1 MTWNP
6 FVKKDAGSNAQNGD
20 QPATNENSE
29 TKAENKAENKAKTRT
44 KNAPTPKQS
53 ETVAQNLRPLVPAN
67 RKASAKA
74 ARARL
79 RKRENE
85 QYEAMK
91 NGDLAHMPKSEQL
104 PWRVYIRDYV
114 DARFNIGEFFVP
126 FAIVIMICIFFT
138 QNFLST
144 KYIALYFA
152 LAIVLYAYLFAAI
165 IDVLI
170 MWRKLKKEL
179 VKRYGQAAVAKNAR
193 SAMYACSR
201 AIQMRRWRLPKPST
215 PKRGNWP
222 K

>member
-6 FVKKDAGSNAQNGD
+6 FVKRDADNNAQNGD
-20 QPATNENSE
+20 QPSANKNSE
-29 TKAENKAENKAKTRT
+29 NKVENKPKTRT
-44 KNAPTPKQS
+44 KNAPTPKQT
-53 ETVAQNLRPLVPAN
+53 EAAAQNLRPLVPTD

-79 RKRENE
+79 RERENA

-91 NGDLAHMPKSEQL
+91 SGDLAHMPKSEQL

-152 LAIVLYAYLFAAI
+152 LAIILYAYLLAAI

-170 MWRKLKKEL
+170 MWRKLRKEL
-179 VKRYGQAAVAKNAR
+179 VKRYGQAAVAKSSR